1 MRASRRWGQN
11 FLVDPAAIG
20 RIVEAIGP
28 LAGRIAL
35 EIGPG
40 RGALTEE
47 LLQRVER
54 LVAVEVD
61 PQLSADLRAR
71 FAPER
76 LVIIEADVLTL
87 DWASVA
93 ASAGVA
99 SCRPIAVIGNL
110 PYNISKPFVMRLVQQ
125 RRRIDRA
132 VLMLQ
137 REVVERIV
145 APPGCRDYGAMGV
158 LVGAAYRVER
168 LFDLQPGAFRP
179 RPKVVSTVTRW
190 LPRSSEEL
198 PESVEVDLRAC
209 LRASFGH
216 RRRTLFNNL
225 RSALDGDERTVALL
239 LRRADLDGSLRP
251 EAIPPEGYRR
261 LAEAWHDV
269 TPSRP

>member
-11 FLVDPAAIG
+11 FLVDPGAIR
-20 RIVEAIGP
+20 RIVEATGP
-28 LAGRIAL
+28 LAGTIAL

-40 RGALTEE
+40 RGAMTEE

-61 PQLSADLRAR
+61 PRLSADLRAR

-76 LVIIEADVLTL
+76 LVIIETDVLTL
-87 DWASVA
+87 DWDSVA
-93 ASAGVA
+93 AAAGVA
-99 SCRPIAVIGNL
+99 SSHRITVIGNL
-110 PYNISKPFVMRLVQQ
+110 PYNISKPIVMRLVQQ
-125 RRRIDRA
+125 RRRLDRA

-145 APPGCRDYGAMGV
+145 APPGCREYGAMGV
-158 LVGAAYRVER
+158 LVGAAFRVER

-198 PESVEVDLRAC
+198 PESVEVALRTA

-225 RSALDGDERTVALL
+225 RSALAGDERTVSLL
-239 LRRADLDGSLRP
+239 LRRADLDGKLRP
-251 EAIPPEGYRR
+251 EAVTPEGYRR
-261 LAEAWHDV
+261 LADAWHEV
-269 TPSRP
+269 KPARP